1 MCMNDETIK
10 EIGEEIEKVDEV
22 GTNAAREYF
31 GKFIRLRILID
42 VTKPLIKV
50 LELKDEDAGEEKNA
64 EEEDTENENI
74 EGEDIET
81 QNENKENAKKK
92 AILIPVLYERLLYFC
107 FICGCID
114 HQYKECT

>member
-22 GTNAAREYF
+22 GTNAARECF
-31 GKFIRLRILID
+31 GKFIRLRISID

-64 EEEDTENENI
+64 EKEDIENENI

-81 QNENKENAKKK
+81 QNGNKENAKKK
-92 AILIPVLYERLLYFC
+92 VILMPVLYKRLPDFC